1 MKFVP
6 QKYELVYFTRSR
18 KAFNLEATVNITGAQ
33 IEPKGEVRVLG
44 VWLDTKLKWGS
55 HAAQIAKKMSK

>member
-18 KAFNLEATVNITGAQ
+18 KAFNLTATVNITGAY

-44 VWLDTKLKWGS
+44 VWLDVKLK
-55 HAAQIAKKMSK
+55 